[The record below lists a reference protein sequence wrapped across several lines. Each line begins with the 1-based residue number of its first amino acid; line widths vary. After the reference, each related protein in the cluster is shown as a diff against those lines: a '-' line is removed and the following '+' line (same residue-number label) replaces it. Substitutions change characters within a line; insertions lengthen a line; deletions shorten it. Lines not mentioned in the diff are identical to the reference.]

1 MSKNKKRGFLYRLFN
16 DMFVVTINHEGASK
30 DFRLREIKKIN
41 NNYLKGVD
49 EDGHKVEF
57 KTSVPFD
64 YFVKKLY

>member
-1 MSKNKKRGFLYRLFN
+1 MSKNKERGFFYRLFN
-16 DMFVVTINHEGASK
+16 DLFVVTINHEGAAR

-49 EDGHKVEF
+49 ENGHKVEF

-64 YFVKKLY
+64 YFVKKIY

>member
-41 NNYLKGVD
+41 NNYLKGID